1 MGSALDTEAPV
12 LDWLA
17 ARVPDMEALLC
28 DLVSIDSNSTDAAG
42 VAAVAT
48 RLEKFLH
55 SANVEVS
62 RISSGSDAP
71 LLAAGVP
78 GAASV
83 APALMLGHMDT
94 VFPMGAA
101 AARPFRVAGNQLHGP
116 GVADMK
122 AGLVIEAF
130 VLAALAATTTP
141 ARPVTAL
148 FTVDEEIASPLS
160 HLHIHAAAR
169 TAAFVLNAEPGRANG
184 NVVIERKGGMFGWLS
199 VTGRASHAGIDFP
212 AGASAITELAH
223 KIVDL
228 ERLTDLD
235 SGITVN
241 VGLVEGGQSI
251 NTVAPD
257 ARAGIDIRYA
267 TPDQRSNL
275 LQAIDA
281 IVSLNRDAATSAA
294 FDVIGEFHPMV
305 PSEGSRALLAVY
317 QSAAA
322 TLGFAAEGEATGG
335 CSDAGFAA
343 SLGIPTLCGL
353 GPVGGK
359 AHTEAEYVERGSILP
374 RAQALALTLLRFPL
388 DPPELDTGSRRPLFN
403 PPTDR

>member
-1 MGSALDTEAPV
+1 
-12 LDWLA
+12 
-17 ARVPDMEALLC
+17 
-28 DLVSIDSNSTDAAG
+28 
-42 VAAVAT
+42 
-48 RLEKFLH
+48 
-55 SANVEVS
+55 
-62 RISSGSDAP
+62 
-71 LLAAGVP
+71 
-78 GAASV
+78 
-83 APALMLGHMDT
+83 
-94 VFPMGAA
+94 
-101 AARPFRVAGNQLHGP
+101 
-116 GVADMK
+116 MK

-130 VLAALAATTTP
+130 VLAALSAARTP
-141 ARPVTAL
+141 VRPIRAL

-160 HLHIHAAAR
+160 HPHIALAAR

-199 VTGRASHAGIDFP
+199 VAGKASHAGIDFP

-228 ERLTDLD
+228 ERLTDVD
-235 SGITVN
+235 AGITVN

-257 ARAGIDIRYA
+257 ARAGVDIRYA
-267 TPDQRSNL
+267 TPDQRAGL
-275 LQAIDA
+275 LRAIEA

-294 FDVIGEFHPMV
+294 FKVIGEFHPMV
-305 PSEGSRALLAVY
+305 PSEGSRALLAIY

-322 TLGFAAEGEATGG
+322 TLGFAVEGEATGG
-335 CSDAGFAA
+335 CSDAGFSA

-359 AHTEAEYVERGSILP
+359 AHTEAEYVERDSILP
-374 RAQALALTLLRFPL
+374 RAQALALTLMRFPL
-388 DPPELDTGSRRPLFN
+388 EPPELDSGSRRPLFN